1 MNRNDLWLRLRA
13 LFLRRRMD
21 SELEE
26 EIAAHLEL
34 QTRKHIQA
42 GLSVDQA
49 RRRARLDFGAL
60 QNTKEECREERRIA
74 WLSHLAQDL

>member
-21 SELEE
+21 TELEE
-26 EIAAHLEL
+26 ELAAHLEL

-42 GLSVDQA
+42 GMSNNW
-49 RRRARLDFGAL
+49 LDSSEDCFML
-60 QNTKEECREERRIA
+60 
-74 WLSHLAQDL
+74 